1 MYKFHNKNIA
11 IISSNILLDILVQLD
26 YAKNYSFLED
36 IGNSYQTELIK
47 ILKHT
52 RDPIG
57 NLLNQ

>member
-1 MYKFHNKNIA
+1 MYKSYNKDIA
-11 IISSNILLDILVQLD
+11 IISSNILLNILVQLD

>member
-1 MYKFHNKNIA
+1 VYKSYNKDIA
-11 IISSNILLDILVQLD
+11 IISSNILLNILVQLD

>member
-1 MYKFHNKNIA
+1 MYESYNKDIA
-11 IISSNILLDILVQLD
+11 IISSNILLNILVQLD

>member
-1 MYKFHNKNIA
+1 MYKSYNRDIA

-26 YAKNYSFLED
+26 YAKNYSFLEN

>member
-1 MYKFHNKNIA
+1 MYKSYNKDIA
-11 IISSNILLDILVQLD
+11 IISSNILLGILVQLD

>member
-1 MYKFHNKNIA
+1 MYKSYNKDIA

>member
-1 MYKFHNKNIA
+1 MYKSYNKDIA
-11 IISSNILLDILVQLD
+11 IISSNILLGILVQLD

-36 IGNSYQTELIK
+36 IENSCQTGLIK

-52 RDPIG
+52 RNPIG

>member
-1 MYKFHNKNIA
+1 MYKSYNKDIA
-11 IISSNILLDILVQLD
+11 IISSNILLNILVQLD

-36 IGNSYQTELIK
+36 IGNSYQTEMIK

>member
-1 MYKFHNKNIA
+1 MYKSYNKDIA

-26 YAKNYSFLED
+26 YAKNDSFLED

>member
-1 MYKFHNKNIA
+1 VYKSYNKDIA